1 MTLELQKKLTMNI
14 NNAPVVYVQTTCKFK
29 GFCYQQKQYR
39 ATNTV
44 QILSLYVRVGFYSR
58 QNYALN
64 Y

>member
-1 MTLELQKKLTMNI
+1 MNI

-29 GFCYQQKQYR
+29 GFWYQQKQYR